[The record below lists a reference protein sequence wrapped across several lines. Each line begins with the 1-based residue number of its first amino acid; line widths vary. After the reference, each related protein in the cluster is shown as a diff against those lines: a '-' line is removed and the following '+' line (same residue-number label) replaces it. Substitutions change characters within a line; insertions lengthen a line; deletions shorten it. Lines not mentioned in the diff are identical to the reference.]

1 MAPPFART
9 SSADLA
15 SLRLELS
22 ALGGLA
28 EDQLARAL
36 DAIRRRDIPLA
47 RETVEADQTLDAR
60 AAQIEEHAL
69 RILAFRQPLAVEL
82 RETVAILKISNTLE
96 RVGDLAKGMARRV
109 GAFAATEPRRGEAGI
124 LRMGQL
130 AQSQLADTLTAFA
143 SRDNVAA
150 LELWRRDVEIDDLY
164 SSVFRDL
171 IADMTRNPTIV
182 EFGAQVMFV
191 AKNLERIG
199 DHTTFIAEMT
209 HYVAVGQPLT
219 AKRPKG
225 ESVLSRL
232 PQRTAKPRERLS
244 ED

>member
-15 SLRLELS
+15 ALRVQVS

-28 EDQLARAL
+28 EEQLARAL

-47 RETVEADQTLDAR
+47 QKTVAADQTLDAR
-60 AAQIEEHAL
+60 AQEIEEHAL
-69 RILAFRQPLAVEL
+69 RILAFRQPLALEL
-82 RETVAILKISNTLE
+82 RETVAILKIANTLE
-96 RVGDLAKGMARRV
+96 RVGDLSKSIARRV
-109 GAFAATEPRRGEAGI
+109 EAFAATEPRRGESGV

-130 AQSQLADTLTAFA
+130 AQSQLADALTAFA
-143 SRDNVAA
+143 SRDTVSA

-171 IADMTRNPTIV
+171 IADMTRNPTTV

-209 HYVAVGQPLT
+209 HYVAVGRALT
-219 AKRPKG
+219 DERPKG
-225 ESVLSRL
+225 EKVFGRL
-232 PQRTAKPRERLS
+232 TLNQQAREKPPE
-244 ED
+244 E

>member
-9 SSADLA
+9 SSTDLA
-15 SLRLELS
+15 ALRLEIS

-28 EDQLARAL
+28 EQQLARAL
-36 DAIRRRDIPLA
+36 DAIRRRDLPLA
-47 RETVEADQTLDAR
+47 RETVETDQILDAR
-60 AAQIEEHAL
+60 AAEIEQHAL

-82 RETVAILKISNTLE
+82 RETVATLKISNTLE
-96 RVGDLAKGMARRV
+96 RIGDLSKGIARRIE
-109 GAFAATEPRRGEAGI
+109 AFTATEPRRGEAGV

-130 AQSQLADTLTAFA
+130 AQSQLADALTAFA
-143 SRDNVAA
+143 SRDTTTA
-150 LELWRRDVEIDDLY
+150 LALWRRDVEIDDLY

-171 IADMTRNPTIV
+171 IADMTRNPKIV

-219 AKRPKG
+219 AQRPKG
-225 ESVLSRL
+225 ESALSRL
-232 PQRTAKPRERLS
+232 SQLSAKARERLP
-244 ED
+244 EE